1 MTMSTNLMQFPT
13 PATKPS
19 ERKIVGASKA
29 AATAAAE
36 AAAAEKLD
44 LIKIDQLTASIYA
57 ISFNAFFKNNGFT
70 MDHLA
75 AAALSVATQ
84 HMAGTSE
91 EGLAIT
97 AEAYA
102 KE

>member
-1 MTMSTNLMQFPT
+1 MTNNLMQFPT

-19 ERKIVGASKA
+19 KRKIAGASKA
-29 AATAAAE
+29 AA
-36 AAAAEKLD
+36 AAAATATAKEQMD

-84 HMAGTSE
+84 HMAGTSD